1 MTSSQMPRP
10 KGEND
15 DQASFTLPGAWV
27 VEVDELAKT
36 LSQPGAKRTRSD
48 VMRMALRRGID
59 VLRSEAK
66 SAKAKR

>member
-1 MTSSQMPRP
+1 MSASQMPRP

-15 DQASFTLPGAWV
+15 AQASFTLPGAWL
-27 VEVDELAKT
+27 DEINDLADT

-59 VLRSEAK
+59 ALRTEAK
-66 SAKAKR
+66 RPKR